1 MGIRDSSTLPLILS
15 TSKYFRYVFQLSAS
29 FYQHPNIPD
38 TFFGDEMHCSSLE
51 LGRKRVELNVCESF
65 KYFTQELLR
74 KYLKKKIFVISKVQ
88 FHHEGSLSES
98 RYFELFS
105 QLAMKSPH
113 TKNQLS
119 LRPPSCFFKR
129 LA

>member
-1 MGIRDSSTLPLILS
+1 MSSAHCTIGYGSLKVAVRDSLTLPPNIS
-15 TSKYFRYVFQLSAS
+15 DIFFRLRAS
-29 FYQHPNIPD
+29 FCQRPNIPD
-38 TFFGDEMHCSSLE
+38 TFFGD
-51 LGRKRVELNVCESF
+51 K
-65 KYFTQELLR
+65 
-74 KYLKKKIFVISKVQ
+74 ISKVQ

-119 LRPPSCFFKR
+119 LRPPSCLFKN